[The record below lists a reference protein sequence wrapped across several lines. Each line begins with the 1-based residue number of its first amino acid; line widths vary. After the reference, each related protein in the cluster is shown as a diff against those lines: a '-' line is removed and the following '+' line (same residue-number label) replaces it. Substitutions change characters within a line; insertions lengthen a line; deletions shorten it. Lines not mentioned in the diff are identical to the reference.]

1 VDTKTLKNFL
11 AAHYPLVGV
20 LVASAVLMA
29 SMGVYTNWDAQLEFE
44 AASNVVT
51 HGFPYVATGLM
62 INQPPLG
69 FYAVAPFLQMF
80 GSSYLNGVAVSSAFG
95 LGCVGAIYAL
105 GAVLYGRRTG
115 LVAAALFGV
124 VPWHIYL
131 SRTLLIDNQC
141 LFLSLFFL
149 TVAIL
154 AVKRNSEKLVASA
167 GVLFALA
174 FLTKLFA
181 IFALIPLALTI
192 ILNRKD
198 SGFKLSIRHVLLFV
212 LPSLIL
218 QAVWFV
224 AFANQNFFGVYWP
237 SDFTHPVLVPDP
249 QPEFLP
255 IIFVKSAGYFLFL
268 AVFLSVV
275 LAVAYRKHLSGF
287 LRLDTVCLATIAA
300 ILLLNMVLVFGFHL
314 TVPYVSVVKYNYVL
328 LPFFCLLAAS
338 LTDKGSLL
346 LASMQRK
353 EKSQWIKPVLVGA
366 GLILV
371 FASLLESTF
380 FLNTWTGFAAFGV
393 DTVTYYG
400 FNVYSDAVA
409 GDNLLVMHYGA
420 LAIIVASMFL
430 PSMFGLMKRSIKQL
444 HRALTS

>member
-1 VDTKTLKNFL
+1 VIAKTFKTLL

-20 LVASAVLMA
+20 LVASFLVTI
-29 SMGVYTNWDAQLEFE
+29 SMGTYTNWDAQLEFE

-51 HGFPYVATGLM
+51 HGFPYVATGFM

-69 FYAVAPFLQMF
+69 FYAAAPVLQVF
-80 GSSYLNGVAVSSAFG
+80 GLSYLNGVTVSSAFG
-95 LGCVGAIYAL
+95 LGCVTVVYAL
-105 GAVLYGRRTG
+105 GVVLYGRRTG

-131 SRTLLIDNQC
+131 SRTFLIDNQC
-141 LFLSLFFL
+141 LFLSLLFL

-154 AVKRNSEKLVASA
+154 AVKRNSEKLVAAA

-192 ILNRKD
+192 ILNKKD
-198 SGFKLSIRHVLLFV
+198 SGFKLSIRNVLLFL

-224 AFANQNFFGVYWP
+224 GFANQNFFGVYWP
-237 SDFTHPVLVPDP
+237 SDFTHPVLVSDP
-249 QPEFLP
+249 QPAFLP
-255 IIFVKSAGYFLFL
+255 IILVNSAGYFLFL
-268 AVFLSVV
+268 AGFLSVA
-275 LAVAYRKHLSGF
+275 LAVAYRKHLFGF
-287 LRLDTVCLATIAA
+287 LRRDTVCLATIAA
-300 ILLLNMVLVFGFHL
+300 ILLLDMVLVFGLHL

-338 LTDKGSLL
+338 LADKGSLL
-346 LASMQRK
+346 LGSRQIK
-353 EKSQWIKPVLVGA
+353 EKNQLIKPVLVA
-366 GLILV
+366 TGLILV

-393 DTVTYYG
+393 DSVTYYG
-400 FNVYSDAVA
+400 FNLYSGAVA
-409 GDNLLVMHYGA
+409 DDALLVMHYGA
-420 LAIIVASMFL
+420 LALIVVSMFL
-430 PSMFGLMKRSIKQL
+430 PSMLGLMKRSIKQL
-444 HRALTS
+444 HRALKS